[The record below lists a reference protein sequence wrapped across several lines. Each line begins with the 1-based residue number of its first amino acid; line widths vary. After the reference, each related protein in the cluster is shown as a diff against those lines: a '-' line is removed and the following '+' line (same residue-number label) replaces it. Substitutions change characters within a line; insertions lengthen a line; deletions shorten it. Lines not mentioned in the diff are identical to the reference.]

1 MSGVMI
7 AFDVETTGKNPETD
21 QIVEISMCLYE
32 TGRERTYHRLVKPG
46 IPITRG
52 AQAVHGISME
62 DVADAPGFADIADD
76 VEQFLDRADVL
87 VGYNVRFD
95 IRVVESEF
103 ARIGREIDLGSRLV
117 VDPYRIWQSLEPR
130 TLSDAYRRFVGG
142 ELENAHSA
150 EHDVQAAVNVLRGIR
165 RTFNLEETS
174 WEELARMSNPGRD
187 TWIGNTN
194 HFVWSHEQVIVNFGK
209 YNGRPLLEVAERDRG
224 YLEWIKRSDFPAH
237 VQNLCKGALSGL
249 DEDDFNE
256 RIVRSFGAPPIAE
269 EEVSEKKP
277 EEENSPGDDH

>member
-32 TGRERTYHRLVKPG
+32 TGRERTYHRLVKPD
-46 IPITRG
+46 IPITKG
-52 AQAVHGISME
+52 AQAVHGISMD
-62 DVADAPGFADIADD
+62 DVADAPGFAEIAGD
-76 VEQFLDRADVL
+76 VERFLDQADVL

-117 VDPYRIWQSLEPR
+117 VDPYRIWQALEPR

-165 RTFNLEETS
+165 RTFNLEETT

-187 TWIGNTN
+187 SWIGTTN
-194 HFVWSHEQVIVNFGK
+194 HLVWSHEQVIVNFGK
-209 YNGRPLLEVAERDRG
+209 YNGRPLLEVATRDRG
-224 YLEWIKRSDFPAH
+224 YLEWIMRSDFPAH
-237 VQNLCKGALSGL
+237 VRNLCKGALKGIE
-249 DEDDFNE
+249 EDDFNE
-256 RIVRSFGAPPIAE
+256 RIVRSFGAPPPAE
-269 EEVSEKKP
+269 TGPDSEP
-277 EEENSPGDDH
+277 EETPEDDPTV

>member
-1 MSGVMI
+1 MI
-7 AFDVETTGKNPETD
+7 AFDVETTGKNPDTD

-32 TGRERTYHRLVKPG
+32 TGRERTYHRLVKPD

-52 AQAVHGISME
+52 AEAVHGISMD
-62 DVADAPGFADIADD
+62 DVADAPSFADIADD
-76 VEQFLDRADVL
+76 VERFLDHADVL

-103 ARIGREIDLGSRLV
+103 ARIGREIDLSSRLV

-165 RTFNLEETS
+165 RTFNLEEAT

-187 TWIGNTN
+187 SWIGSSN
-194 HFVWSHEQVIVNFGK
+194 HFVWSHEQVVVNFGK
-209 YNGRPLLEVAERDRG
+209 YNGRPLLEVAGRDRG
-224 YLEWIKRSDFPAH
+224 YLEWIMRSDFPPH

-249 DEDDFNE
+249 DESEFND
-256 RIVRSFGAPPIAE
+256 RIVRVFGAPPVAE
-269 EEVSEKKP
+269 EEVDTESDADLEKGAVK
-277 EEENSPGDDH
+277 